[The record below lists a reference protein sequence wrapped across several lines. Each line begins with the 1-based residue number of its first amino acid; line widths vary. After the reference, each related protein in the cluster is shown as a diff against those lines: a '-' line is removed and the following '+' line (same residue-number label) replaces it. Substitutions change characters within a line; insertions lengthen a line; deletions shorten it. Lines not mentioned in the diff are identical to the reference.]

1 MGRGRAASRLM
12 SWGSRL
18 VGHSRSRAIALA
30 NASSLLDDAPM
41 RVFVTGGS
49 GFVGGH
55 LIERLVRDGHEVVAM
70 ARSDRSAERVA
81 GYGATPSRTDLDRVG
96 PTHLEGCDAVI
107 HAAAHVEEHGSRE
120 EFWRIN
126 VEGTQRMLDAA
137 KRAGG
142 VVGSAG
148 SAAGGV
154 VGAAGSAAGGV
165 VGAAGSADGGVVGSA
180 GSAAGGVVGSAGSA
194 AGVKRF
200 VHVGTEAILLNDTRD
215 LIDVDESFP
224 VPKHHRFLY
233 SETKAEA
240 EARVL
245 AANDPQLTTIALR
258 PRLVWGPRDETILP
272 AIARMV
278 DAGSFAWIDGGRART
293 STTHVHNLVEA
304 LVLALTRGEGG
315 RAYFVADDG
324 TRTLKDFLS
333 ALAATRGIRI
343 PNRSVPSVVLRP
355 LARALEKG
363 WQLARRP
370 GPAPLTPFA
379 VCVMSRSVTIR
390 TDRARRELGY
400 APIVGVDEGLRAL
413 ASV

>member
-1 MGRGRAASRLM
+1 VSL
-12 SWGSRL
+12 
-18 VGHSRSRAIALA
+18 GHSRSHAIALA
-30 NASSLLDDAPM
+30 NAASLLDDAPM

-81 GYGATPSRTDLDRVG
+81 SYGATPSRTDLDRVG

-126 VEGTQRMLDAA
+126 VEGTQRMLDAS

-142 VVGSAG
+142 VL
-148 SAAGGV
+148 
-154 VGAAGSAAGGV
+154 
-165 VGAAGSADGGVVGSA
+165 
-180 GSAAGGVVGSAGSA
+180 GSA

-245 AANDPQLTTIALR
+245 AANDEELTTIALR

-293 STTHVHNLVEA
+293 STTHVHNLVDA

-355 LARALEKG
+355 LARVLEKT
-363 WQLARRP
+363 WQVARRP

-413 ASV
+413 ANG

>member
-1 MGRGRAASRLM
+1 
-12 SWGSRL
+12 
-18 VGHSRSRAIALA
+18 
-30 NASSLLDDAPM
+30 M

-55 LIERLVRDGHEVVAM
+55 LIERLVRDGHEVIAM
-70 ARSDRSAERVA
+70 ARSDRSAARVA
-81 GYGATPSRTDLDRVG
+81 DYGATPSRTDLDRVG

-120 EFWRIN
+120 EFWRVN
-126 VEGTQRMLDAA
+126 VEGTQRMLDAS
-137 KRAGG
+137 KR
-142 VVGSAG
+142 
-148 SAAGGV
+148 
-154 VGAAGSAAGGV
+154 
-165 VGAAGSADGGVVGSA
+165 
-180 GSAAGGVVGSAGSA
+180 

-215 LIDVDESFP
+215 LVDVDESFP
-224 VPKHHRFLY
+224 VPKQHRFLY

-245 AANDPQLTTIALR
+245 AANDTPLTTIALR

-293 STTHVHNLVEA
+293 STTHVHNLVQA
-304 LVLALTRGEGG
+304 LVLALARGEGG

-324 TRTLKDFLS
+324 TRTLKEFLS
-333 ALAATRGIRI
+333 ALAASRGIRL
-343 PNRSVPSVVLRP
+343 PKRSVPSGVLRP

-400 APIVGVDEGLRAL
+400 APLVGVDEGLRAL
-413 ASV
+413 ASSA

>member
-1 MGRGRAASRLM
+1 
-12 SWGSRL
+12 
-18 VGHSRSRAIALA
+18 
-30 NASSLLDDAPM
+30 M

-120 EFWRIN
+120 EFWRVN

-137 KRAGG
+137 KRSGG
-142 VVGSAG
+142 VL
-148 SAAGGV
+148 
-154 VGAAGSAAGGV
+154 
-165 VGAAGSADGGVVGSA
+165 
-180 GSAAGGVVGSAGSA
+180 GSAGSA

-245 AANDPQLTTIALR
+245 AANDPRLTTIALR
-258 PRLVWGPRDETILP
+258 PRLVWGPRDETIVP

-413 ASV
+413 ASP

>member
-1 MGRGRAASRLM
+1 
-12 SWGSRL
+12 
-18 VGHSRSRAIALA
+18 
-30 NASSLLDDAPM
+30 M

-107 HAAAHVEEHGSRE
+107 HAAAHVEEHGSRA
-120 EFWRIN
+120 EFWRVN

-142 VVGSAG
+142 VL
-148 SAAGGV
+148 
-154 VGAAGSAAGGV
+154 GAAGSAAGGAL
-165 VGAAGSADGGVVGSA
+165 GA
-180 GSAAGGVVGSAGSA
+180 AGSA

-200 VHVGTEAILLNDTRD
+200 VHVGTEAILLNDSRD

-245 AANDPQLTTIALR
+245 AANDAKLTTIALR

-304 LVLALTRGEGG
+304 LVLALTSGEGG

-324 TRTLKDFLS
+324 TRTLKEFLS
-333 ALAATRGIRI
+333 ALAATRGIRL
-343 PNRSVPSVVLRP
+343 PKRSVPSVVLRP
-355 LARALEKG
+355 LARVLEKA
-363 WQLARRP
+363 WKLARRP

-413 ASV
+413 AGE

>member
-1 MGRGRAASRLM
+1 
-12 SWGSRL
+12 
-18 VGHSRSRAIALA
+18 
-30 NASSLLDDAPM
+30 M

-55 LIERLVRDGHEVVAM
+55 LVERLVRDGHEVVAM
-70 ARSDRSAERVA
+70 ARSDRSADRVA

-96 PTHLEGCDAVI
+96 PTHLEGLDAVI

-126 VEGTQRMLDAA
+126 VEGTQRMLDAS
-137 KRAGG
+137 KR
-142 VVGSAG
+142 
-148 SAAGGV
+148 
-154 VGAAGSAAGGV
+154 
-165 VGAAGSADGGVVGSA
+165 
-180 GSAAGGVVGSAGSA
+180 

-215 LIDVDESFP
+215 LTDVDESFP
-224 VPKHHRFLY
+224 VPKRHRFLY

-245 AANDPQLTTIALR
+245 ASNDDKLTTIAVR

-333 ALAATRGIRI
+333 ALAATRGIRL
-343 PNRSVPSVVLRP
+343 PKRSVPSVVLRP
-355 LARALEKG
+355 LARALETT

-370 GPAPLTPFA
+370 GPAPITPFA

-400 APIVGVDEGLRAL
+400 APVVGVDDGLRAL
-413 ASV
+413 ASA

>member
-1 MGRGRAASRLM
+1 
-12 SWGSRL
+12 
-18 VGHSRSRAIALA
+18 
-30 NASSLLDDAPM
+30 M

-120 EFWRIN
+120 EFWRVN

-142 VVGSAG
+142 VLGSAG

-154 VGAAGSAAGGV
+154 L
-165 VGAAGSADGGVVGSA
+165 GSA
-180 GSAAGGVVGSAGSA
+180 GSAAGGVLGSAGSAAGGALGAAGSA

-245 AANDPQLTTIALR
+245 AANDDELTTIALR

-304 LVLALTRGEGG
+304 LVLALTSGEGG

-324 TRTLKDFLS
+324 TRTLKEFLS
-333 ALAATRGIRI
+333 ALAATRGIRL
-343 PNRSVPSVVLRP
+343 PKRSVPSVVLRP
-355 LARALEKG
+355 LARVLEKA
-363 WQLARRP
+363 WKLARRP

-413 ASV
+413 AGE

>member
-1 MGRGRAASRLM
+1 
-12 SWGSRL
+12 
-18 VGHSRSRAIALA
+18 
-30 NASSLLDDAPM
+30 M

-70 ARSDRSAERVA
+70 ARSERSVARVT
-81 GYGATPSRTDLDRVG
+81 GYGATASRTDLDRVG
-96 PTHLEGCDAVI
+96 PTQLEGCDAVI

-126 VEGTQRMLDAA
+126 VEGTQRVLEAA
-137 KRAGG
+137 KR
-142 VVGSAG
+142 
-148 SAAGGV
+148 
-154 VGAAGSAAGGV
+154 
-165 VGAAGSADGGVVGSA
+165 
-180 GSAAGGVVGSAGSA
+180 

-200 VHVGTEAILLNDTRD
+200 VHVGTDAILLDDTRD
-215 LIDVDESFP
+215 LLDVDESFP
-224 VPKHHRFLY
+224 VPTRHRFLY

-245 AANDPQLTTIALR
+245 AASDERFTALCVR

-278 DAGSFAWIDGGRART
+278 DAGSFAWIDGGRAST
-293 STTHVHNLVEA
+293 TTTHVPNLVEA
-304 LVLALTRGEGG
+304 LSLALTRGEGG

-333 ALAATRGIRI
+333 ALAATRDIRI
-343 PNRSVPSVVLRP
+343 PNRSVPSAVLRP
-355 LARALEKG
+355 IARVLEKT
-363 WQLARRP
+363 WKLARRP
-370 GPAPLTPFA
+370 GPAPITPFA
-379 VCVMSRSVTIR
+379 VCVMSRSLTIR

-400 APIVGVDEGLRAL
+400 VPIVGVDEGLRAL
-413 ASV
+413 AKG

>member
-1 MGRGRAASRLM
+1 
-12 SWGSRL
+12 
-18 VGHSRSRAIALA
+18 
-30 NASSLLDDAPM
+30 M

-120 EFWRIN
+120 EFWRVN

-142 VVGSAG
+142 ALGAVG
-148 SAAGGV
+148 SAAGG
-154 VGAAGSAAGGV
+154 AL
-165 VGAAGSADGGVVGSA
+165 
-180 GSAAGGVVGSAGSA
+180 GSAGSA

-245 AANDPQLTTIALR
+245 AANDDELTTIALR

-304 LVLALTRGEGG
+304 LVLALTSGEGG

-324 TRTLKDFLS
+324 TRTLKEFLS
-333 ALAATRGIRI
+333 ALAATRGIRL
-343 PNRSVPSVVLRP
+343 PKRSVPSVVLRP
-355 LARALEKG
+355 LARVLEKA
-363 WQLARRP
+363 WKLARRP

-413 ASV
+413 ASE

>member
-1 MGRGRAASRLM
+1 M

-154 VGAAGSAAGGV
+154 VGAAGSAA
-165 VGAAGSADGGVVGSA
+165 GGVVGSA